1 MSDVGE
7 AAPVCLA
14 CRAIDEG
21 DGVVDGKLF
30 KSLSVT
36 SSHARFSA
44 VRKQQHRVA
53 DAISSFAGSLTFV
66 YLHMAWFAA
75 WIVLN
80 LGLLGQRLVFDP
92 FPYGLLT
99 MVVSLEAIFLS
110 TFILIT
116 QNRQGERSEMRAEF
130 DFRNNVRAE
139 IWSAHIGLALGLDA
153 QHVEHMVSDTVE
165 GYLEETQRT

>member
-1 MSDVGE
+1 MSHVDD
-7 AAPVCLA
+7 PSVCMA

-21 DGVVDGKLF
+21 DGVIDGKLF
-30 KSLSVT
+30 KSLGVT
-36 SSHARFSA
+36 SSSNRLAS
-44 VRKQQHRVA
+44 VKKEQQRVA
-53 DAISSFAGSLTFV
+53 DSISAFAGSLTFV
-66 YLHMAWFAA
+66 YLHIAWFAA

-80 LGLLGQRLVFDP
+80 LGLVGRRLVFDP

-116 QNRQGERSEMRAEF
+116 QNRQGERSEKRAEF

-153 QHVEHMVSDTVE
+153 QHVEHMVRDTVD
-165 GYLEETQRT
+165 GYLQEAQQP